1 MQYISGRRINQ
12 DFGVPGITTND
23 TVINVDGRIA
33 VGIGTSAT
41 ASVDAASIR
50 FRGDLIDTDGLT
62 GEIGYFLTKDAGGLV
77 WSAVNPTN
85 ENSVFVSQNGNQV
98 GVSSYIGFNFKSDEG
113 ELVAISTN
121 TGNPAIADIEI
132 LSRWN
137 RDANTGIYTSKN
149 IGIGSTTPN
158 VALDIVGDGNFTG
171 IVTANKFAGNSAS
184 VTNLNVSGVS
194 TFVGISTFSK
204 IGIGTTAPTAELE
217 IIGGAK
223 VSGILTAG
231 SLDVTGSFSVASAT
245 TATNLANGLAG
256 QISYQTEPGITGFL
270 TTGLINQV
278 LTSQGPGT
286 EPIWTAASGIGTEGS
301 VDTSGI
307 ITATGGFVGDLTGT
321 ASTAT
326 NLANGLNGQLLY
338 QSSPGTTGFLTTG
351 IAGYVLTSQGPGLE
365 PSWQSAGISSDAN
378 IETTGIITA
387 TGGFVGDLTG
397 TASTAT
403 NLANGLAGQISYQS
417 SPGTTG
423 FLTTGI
429 TGYVL
434 KSRGAGQPPNWQP
447 DGAGSAIEGITI
459 KDAINNT
466 IGTAGSITTLKFEG
480 AVSLSNPDPNQV
492 TIDVDI
498 PTGIVTTGGLSTSSV
513 GLATTAIN
521 LKNGSA
527 GEIPYQQSSG
537 ITTFL
542 STPGS
547 SNRVLLYDDGN
558 NRPKWDKVGLGT
570 NTTGDYV
577 KSVASGDTQQ
587 ISVTG
592 TGEGADVQIS
602 IANNPTLSG
611 SVTIGNNLNVGG
623 NIFIGGTTASL
634 DVNEFKVTDKNVIAG
649 FTTDSGGNDV
659 SNDITARGGG
669 ISVASTVGNP
679 LVDLNIVG
687 IDTLP
692 TTYKRLHWYQENSFG
707 GLRTDAWLSN
717 YAIGIGST
725 QLPNG
730 TRLAAGNVQITENDI
745 IGVRNVTIG
754 NNLNVTDATG
764 ISTLG
769 VVKIS
774 SGIITNT
781 NAGVA
786 VTVFGDLIGT
796 ASTASF
802 ATTAYNLNG
811 TVESDLNVSFAS
823 STDNVRGGLTG
834 QLLYQENEDNTGF
847 LTTGPINHVLTSQGP
862 GLAATWTAVGSASA
876 IEGIT
881 IRDESIIVGS
891 AGSIT
896 NVDFR
901 GNGIVA
907 VGTVGNNTATVTVN
921 LPIGIV
927 TTGGLSTASV
937 GSATTATN
945 LDNGSAGE
953 IPYQQ
958 GDGDTTFLSVPGSSD
973 QVLLYDNG
981 NNRPK
986 WDKVGLG
993 TNTEGD
999 YVKSITGTANEVEVT
1014 SGSGEGSTP
1023 TIGLPNN
1030 VTISQNLTV
1039 NQDLNIGGNIF
1050 IGGTTAS
1057 LDVNDF
1063 KVKDKNAILGF
1074 TTNVSGDES
1083 STDTT
1088 ASGGGISIASTIG
1101 TPLTDLSIA
1110 GIDTLP
1116 TTYKRFHW
1124 YQDGSFAQLNTDAW
1138 LSNYAIGIGSTQL
1151 PAGTYFASG
1160 NIQLTEEDIVGV
1172 KNIKTTGISTLGVV
1186 EISSAGIVSAT
1197 SGVVT
1202 YYGDGSNLSNVDADT
1217 LDNLDSTQFL
1227 RSDVADTKTS
1237 GDLTFNDN
1245 VSAKFGTSGGLG
1257 ILANSSAGGIISN
1270 AIGALTISN
1279 SSGNINIS
1287 GPISGGGAAS
1297 YIGISSI
1304 TREVTLSYDN
1314 SDRLKTKSY
1323 GIAVSGI
1330 VSAISGVVTY
1340 YGDGSQLT
1348 DITGGIDP
1356 TENTANQA
1364 QFIPFFTGT
1373 ATTSIVGISTTG
1385 FVFNPST
1392 TRMGIGTDLPE
1403 SALEI
1408 NVGTAVSAFDIHGS
1422 EGQLFSVTNN
1432 LTSGS
1437 IFSVNDVSGIPS
1449 IDVDAD
1455 GTIQLA
1461 PFGATEFV
1469 GVGTTSPTAKLEVNG
1484 TLKTEN
1490 LNVTGVSTLQSFQT
1504 TDSGV
1509 TIAGDINVTGVV
1521 TATDFNSTSDAA
1533 LKTNVQVIDNPLD
1546 KVLQINGV
1554 SFNWIENNKPSMG
1567 VIAQQ
1572 LEGVIPELVKGDDTT
1587 TRSVNYNGLI
1597 GLLIEVVKDQ
1607 QTQINSLN
1615 DRLSKLE

>member
-1 MQYISGRRINQ
+1 M
-12 DFGVPGITTND
+12 
-23 TVINVDGRIA
+23 
-33 VGIGTSAT
+33 
-41 ASVDAASIR
+41 
-50 FRGDLIDTDGLT
+50 
-62 GEIGYFLTKDAGGLV
+62 
-77 WSAVNPTN
+77 
-85 ENSVFVSQNGNQV
+85 
-98 GVSSYIGFNFKSDEG
+98 
-113 ELVAISTN
+113 
-121 TGNPAIADIEI
+121 
-132 LSRWN
+132 
-137 RDANTGIYTSKN
+137 
-149 IGIGSTTPN
+149 
-158 VALDIVGDGNFTG
+158 
-171 IVTANKFAGNSAS
+171 
-184 VTNLNVSGVS
+184 
-194 TFVGISTFSK
+194 
-204 IGIGTTAPTAELE
+204 
-217 IIGGAK
+217 
-223 VSGILTAG
+223 
-231 SLDVTGSFSVASAT
+231 
-245 TATNLANGLAG
+245 
-256 QISYQTEPGITGFL
+256 
-270 TTGLINQV
+270 TTG
-278 LTSQGPGT
+278 T
-286 EPIWTAASGIGTEGS
+286 
-301 VDTSGI
+301 
-307 ITATGGFVGDLTGT
+307 
-321 ASTAT
+321 
-326 NLANGLNGQLLY
+326 
-338 QSSPGTTGFLTTG
+338 
-351 IAGYVLTSQGPGLE
+351 AGYVLKSRGAGQSPNWE
-365 PSWQSAGISSDAN
+365 PDGISSDAN

-397 TASTAT
+397 TADTAT
-403 NLANGLAGQISYQS
+403 NLANGLTGEISYQS

-423 FLTTGI
+423 FLTTG
-429 TGYVL
+429 TAGYVL
-434 KSRGAGQPPNWQP
+434 KSRGAGQSPNWEP

-459 KDAINNT
+459 KDASNTT
-466 IGTAGSITTLKFEG
+466 IGTAGSVTTLKFEG
-480 AVSLSNPDPNQV
+480 AVNLTSPDPNQV

-527 GEIPYQQSSG
+527 GEIPYQQSVG

-542 STPGS
+542 SIPGS
-547 SNRVLLYDDGN
+547 SNQVLLYDNGN
-558 NRPKWDKVGLGT
+558 NKPKWDKVGLGT

-587 ISVTG
+587 ISVSVTG
-592 TGEGADVQIS
+592 AGEGADVQIS

-781 NAGVA
+781 NPGVA
-786 VTVFGDLIGT
+786 VTVYGNLIGT

-802 ATTAYNLNG
+802 ATTAYNLDG
-811 TVESDLNVSFAS
+811 TVESDLEVAFAS

-834 QLLYQENEDNTGF
+834 QLLYQENVDNTGF
-847 LTTGPINHVLTSQGP
+847 LTTGLINQVLTSQGP
-862 GLAATWTAVGSASA
+862 GTEPIWTNVGSASA

-881 IRDESIIVGS
+881 IRNEGSIVGS

-907 VGTVGNNTATVTVN
+907 VGTIGNNLATVTVN

-927 TTGGLSTASV
+927 TTGGLSTAGV
-937 GSATTATN
+937 GSATTTTN

-958 GDGDTTFLSVPGSSD
+958 SVGITTFLSIPGSSN

-981 NNRPK
+981 NNKPK

-999 YVKSITGTANEVEVT
+999 YVKSISPTANQITVSV
-1014 SGSGEGSTP
+1014 SSGEGSTP
-1023 TIGLPNN
+1023 TIGLSTN
-1030 VTISQNLTV
+1030 VTISQNLTIG
-1039 NQDLNIGGNIF
+1039 QDLNVGGNIF

-1101 TPLTDLSIA
+1101 TPLIDLSIA

-1202 YYGDGSNLSNVDADT
+1202 YYGDGSQLTDVDADT
-1217 LDNLDSTQFL
+1217 LDTFDSTQFL
-1227 RSDVADTKTS
+1227 RSDDADIKTI

-1245 VSAKFGTSGGLG
+1245 IAAKFGTSQDLQISHSGASGTILNGTGSLG
-1257 ILANSSAGGIISN
+1257 ITN
-1270 AIGALTISN
+1270 T
-1279 SSGNINIS
+1279 SGNIFIS
-1287 GPISGGGAAS
+1287 GPISGGGSAP

-1408 NVGTAVSAFDIHGS
+1408 NVGTAVSAFDIQGS

>member
-77 WSAVNPTN
+77 WTAVNPSN
-85 ENSVFVSQNGNQV
+85 ENSVFVSQDGNQV

-231 SLDVTGSFSVASAT
+231 SLDVTGSFNVASAT

-286 EPIWTAASGIGTEGS
+286 GPIWTAASGIGTEGS
-301 VDTSGI
+301 VNTSGI

-326 NLANGLNGQLLY
+326 NIGGGQTGQILY
-338 QSSPGTTGFLTTG
+338 Q
-351 IAGYVLTSQGPGLE
+351 
-365 PSWQSAGISSDAN
+365 DA
-378 IETTGIITA
+378 
-387 TGGFVGDLTG
+387 
-397 TASTAT
+397 
-403 NLANGLAGQISYQS
+403 
-417 SPGTTG
+417 PGTTG

-434 KSRGAGQPPNWQP
+434 KSRGAGQSPNWEP

-459 KDAINNT
+459 KDSSNNT
-466 IGTAGSITTLKFEG
+466 IGTAGSTTTLKFEG

-521 LKNGSA
+521 LDDGSA
-527 GEIPYQQSSG
+527 GEIPYQQSTG

-542 STPGS
+542 SVPGS
-547 SNRVLLYDDGN
+547 SDQVLLYDNGN

-570 NTTGDYV
+570 NTEGDYV

-587 ISVTG
+587 ISVSG

-602 IANNPTLSG
+602 ISTNATLPG

-634 DVNEFKVTDKNVIAG
+634 DVNEFKVTDKNIIAG

-659 SNDITARGGG
+659 SNDTTARGGG

-754 NNLNVTDATG
+754 NNLNVTG

-769 VVKIS
+769 VVEIS
-774 SGIITNT
+774 SAGIITNT

-802 ATTAYNLNG
+802 ATTAYNLDG
-811 TVESDLNVSFAS
+811 VVESDLNVSFAS

-834 QLLYQENEDNTGF
+834 QLLYQQNVDNTGF
-847 LTTGPINHVLTSQGP
+847 LTTGLINEVLTSQGP
-862 GLAATWTAVGSASA
+862 GVEPTWTTVGSASA

-881 IRDESIIVGS
+881 IRNEGSIVGS

-907 VGTVGNNTATVTVN
+907 LGTVGNNLATVTVN

-927 TTGGLSTASV
+927 TAGGLSTASV
-937 GSATTATN
+937 GFATTATH

-999 YVKSITGTANEVEVT
+999 YVKSISPTANQITVSV
-1014 SGSGEGSTP
+1014 SSGEGSTP
-1023 TIGLPNN
+1023 TIGLSTN

-1039 NQDLNIGGNIF
+1039 NQDLNVGGNIF

-1074 TTNVSGDES
+1074 TTNGSGDET

-1088 ASGGGISIASTIG
+1088 ASGGGVSIASTIG
-1101 TPLTDLSIA
+1101 TPLIDLSIA

-1172 KNIKTTGISTLGVV
+1172 KDIKTTGISTLGVV
-1186 EISSAGIVSAT
+1186 EISSAGIITNTNAGVAVTVFGDLIGTASTASFATTAYGLSADAIQSLTVGFSSVAGIATFT
-1197 SGVVT
+1197 SEWDVVN
-1202 YYGDGSNLSNVDADT
+1202 GGSSSYNFTGPGNLS
-1217 LDNLDSTQFL
+1217 
-1227 RSDVADTKTS
+1227 
-1237 GDLTFNDN
+1237 G
-1245 VSAKFGTSGGLG
+1245 
-1257 ILANSSAGGIISN
+1257 
-1270 AIGALTISN
+1270 
-1279 SSGNINIS
+1279 
-1287 GPISGGGAAS
+1287 
-1297 YIGISSI
+1297 
-1304 TREVTLSYDN
+1304 
-1314 SDRLKTKSY
+1314 
-1323 GIAVSGI
+1323 
-1330 VSAISGVVTY
+1330 
-1340 YGDGSQLT
+1340 
-1348 DITGGIDP
+1348 
-1356 TENTANQA
+1356 TANPTIYLTRGEQYKFKINA
-1364 QFIPFFTGT
+1364 SGHPF
-1373 ATTSIVGISTTG
+1373 
-1385 FVFNPST
+1385 
-1392 TRMGIGTDLPE
+1392 
-1403 SALEI
+1403 
-1408 NVGTAVSAFDIHGS
+1408 
-1422 EGQLFSVTNN
+1422 
-1432 LTSGS
+1432 
-1437 IFSVNDVSGIPS
+1437 
-1449 IDVDAD
+1449 
-1455 GTIQLA
+1455 
-1461 PFGATEFV
+1461 
-1469 GVGTTSPTAKLEVNG
+1469 
-1484 TLKTEN
+1484 
-1490 LNVTGVSTLQSFQT
+1490 
-1504 TDSGV
+1504 
-1509 TIAGDINVTGVV
+1509 
-1521 TATDFNSTSDAA
+1521 
-1533 LKTNVQVIDNPLD
+1533 
-1546 KVLQINGV
+1546 
-1554 SFNWIENNKPSMG
+1554 
-1567 VIAQQ
+1567 
-1572 LEGVIPELVKGDDTT
+1572 
-1587 TRSVNYNGLI
+1587 YY
-1597 GLLIEVVKDQ
+1597 
-1607 QTQINSLN
+1607 
-1615 DRLSKLE
+1615 

>member
-1 MQYISGRRINQ
+1 MSN
-12 DFGVPGITTND
+12 
-23 TVINVDGRIA
+23 
-33 VGIGTSAT
+33 
-41 ASVDAASIR
+41 
-50 FRGDLIDTDGLT
+50 
-62 GEIGYFLTKDAGGLV
+62 
-77 WSAVNPTN
+77 
-85 ENSVFVSQNGNQV
+85 
-98 GVSSYIGFNFKSDEG
+98 
-113 ELVAISTN
+113 
-121 TGNPAIADIEI
+121 
-132 LSRWN
+132 
-137 RDANTGIYTSKN
+137 
-149 IGIGSTTPN
+149 
-158 VALDIVGDGNFTG
+158 G
-171 IVTANKFAGNSAS
+171 IVTATTFSGDFLDINQLEVN
-184 VTNLNVSGVS
+184 NLSVS
-194 TFVGISTFSK
+194 T
-204 IGIGTTAPTAELE
+204 
-217 IIGGAK
+217 
-223 VSGILTAG
+223 
-231 SLDVTGSFSVASAT
+231 
-245 TATNLANGLAG
+245 
-256 QISYQTEPGITGFL
+256 
-270 TTGLINQV
+270 
-278 LTSQGPGT
+278 
-286 EPIWTAASGIGTEGS
+286 
-301 VDTSGI
+301 
-307 ITATGGFVGDLTGT
+307 
-321 ASTAT
+321 
-326 NLANGLNGQLLY
+326 
-338 QSSPGTTGFLTTG
+338 
-351 IAGYVLTSQGPGLE
+351 
-365 PSWQSAGISSDAN
+365 
-378 IETTGIITA
+378 
-387 TGGFVGDLTG
+387 
-397 TASTAT
+397 
-403 NLANGLAGQISYQS
+403 
-417 SPGTTG
+417 
-423 FLTTGI
+423 
-429 TGYVL
+429 
-434 KSRGAGQPPNWQP
+434 
-447 DGAGSAIEGITI
+447 
-459 KDAINNT
+459 
-466 IGTAGSITTLKFEG
+466 
-480 AVSLSNPDPNQV
+480 
-492 TIDVDI
+492 
-498 PTGIVTTGGLSTSSV
+498 
-513 GLATTAIN
+513 
-521 LKNGSA
+521 
-527 GEIPYQQSSG
+527 
-537 ITTFL
+537 
-542 STPGS
+542 
-547 SNRVLLYDDGN
+547 
-558 NRPKWDKVGLGT
+558 
-570 NTTGDYV
+570 
-577 KSVASGDTQQ
+577 
-587 ISVTG
+587 
-592 TGEGADVQIS
+592 
-602 IANNPTLSG
+602 
-611 SVTIGNNLNVGG
+611 
-623 NIFIGGTTASL
+623 
-634 DVNEFKVTDKNVIAG
+634 
-649 FTTDSGGNDV
+649 
-659 SNDITARGGG
+659 
-669 ISVASTVGNP
+669 
-679 LVDLNIVG
+679 
-687 IDTLP
+687 
-692 TTYKRLHWYQENSFG
+692 
-707 GLRTDAWLSN
+707 
-717 YAIGIGST
+717 
-725 QLPNG
+725 
-730 TRLAAGNVQITENDI
+730 
-745 IGVRNVTIG
+745 
-754 NNLNVTDATG
+754 TG

-769 VVKIS
+769 VVQIS

-781 NAGVA
+781 NAGFA

-802 ATTAYNLNG
+802 ATTAYNLDG
-811 TVESDLNVSFAS
+811 VVASDLNVDFAT

-834 QLLYQENEDNTGF
+834 QLLYQENVDNTGF
-847 LTTGPINHVLTSQGP
+847 LTTGLINQVLTSQGP
-862 GLAATWTAVGSASA
+862 GVEPTWTAVGSASA

-881 IRDESIIVGS
+881 IRNKGSIVGS

-907 VGTVGNNTATVTVN
+907 LGTVGNNLATVTVN

-927 TTGGLSTASV
+927 TAGGLSTASV
-937 GSATTATN
+937 GFATTATH

-958 GDGDTTFLSVPGSSD
+958 GDGDTTFLSVPGSSN

-999 YVKSITGTANEVEVT
+999 YVKSISPTANQITVSV
-1014 SGSGEGSTP
+1014 SSGEGSTP
-1023 TIGLPNN
+1023 TIGLSTN

-1039 NQDLNIGGNIF
+1039 NQDLNVGGNIF

-1074 TTNVSGDES
+1074 TTNVSGDET

-1101 TPLTDLSIA
+1101 TPLIDLSIA

-1217 LDNLDSTQFL
+1217 LDTFDSTSFL
-1227 RSDVADTKTS
+1227 RSDAADIKTS

-1245 VSAKFGTSGGLG
+1245 IVAQFGTSQDLQISHNG
-1257 ILANSSAGGIISN
+1257 ANSTISN
-1270 AIGALTISN
+1270 NTGSLTISN
-1279 SSGNINIS
+1279 TNGNTFIS
-1287 GPISGGGAAS
+1287 GPISGGGAAP
-1297 YIGISSI
+1297 YIEVNGF

-1314 SDRLKTKSY
+1314 SDRLVTKSN

-1330 VSAISGVVTY
+1330 VTATSGVVTY

-1348 DITGGIDP
+1348 GITGDIDP
-1356 TENTANQA
+1356 EENTANQA

-1408 NVGTAVSAFDIHGS
+1408 NVGTAVSAFDIQGS

-1469 GVGTTSPTAKLEVNG
+1469 GVGTTNPTAKLEVNG
-1484 TLKTEN
+1484 TLKTVN
-1490 LNVTGVSTLQSFQT
+1490 LNVTGISTLQSFQT

-1509 TIAGDINVTGVV
+1509 TVTGDINVTGVV
-1521 TATDFNSTSDAA
+1521 TATDFDSASDIR
-1533 LKTNVQVIDNPLD
+1533 LKTNVRVIDDPLD

-1567 VIAQQ
+1567 VIAQE
-1572 LEGVIPELVKGDDTT
+1572 LEVVIPELVKGNDTT

>member
-23 TVINVDGRIA
+23 TVVNVDGRIA

-62 GEIGYFLTKDAGGLV
+62 GEIGYFLSKDAGGLV
-77 WSAVNPTN
+77 WSAVNPSN
-85 ENSVFVSQNGNQV
+85 ENSVFVSQDGNQV

-204 IGIGTTAPTAELE
+204 IGIGATAPTAELE

-231 SLDVTGSFSVASAT
+231 SLDVTGSFNVASAT

-256 QISYQTEPGITGFL
+256 EISYQTEPGITGFL

-286 EPIWTAASGIGTEGS
+286 GPIWTAASGIGTEGS
-301 VDTSGI
+301 VNTSGI

-326 NLANGLNGQLLY
+326 NIGGGQTGQILY
-338 QSSPGTTGFLTTG
+338 Q
-351 IAGYVLTSQGPGLE
+351 
-365 PSWQSAGISSDAN
+365 DA
-378 IETTGIITA
+378 
-387 TGGFVGDLTG
+387 
-397 TASTAT
+397 
-403 NLANGLAGQISYQS
+403 
-417 SPGTTG
+417 PGTTG

-434 KSRGAGQPPNWQP
+434 KSRGAGQSPNWEP

-459 KDAINNT
+459 KDPSNNT
-466 IGTAGSITTLKFEG
+466 IGTAASITTLKFEG
-480 AVSLSNPDPNQV
+480 AVNLTSPDPNQV

-521 LKNGSA
+521 LDDGSA
-527 GEIPYQQSSG
+527 GEIPYQQSTG

-542 STPGS
+542 SVPGS
-547 SNRVLLYDDGN
+547 SDQVLLYDNGN
-558 NRPKWDKVGLGT
+558 NKPKWDKVGLGT
-570 NTTGDYV
+570 NTEGDYV

-587 ISVTG
+587 ISVSG
-592 TGEGADVQIS
+592 TGEGADVEIS
-602 IANNPTLSG
+602 IVNNPTLPG

-754 NNLNVTDATG
+754 NNLNVTG

-769 VVKIS
+769 VVEIS
-774 SGIITNT
+774 SAGIITNT

-802 ATTAYNLNG
+802 ATTAYNLDG
-811 TVESDLNVSFAS
+811 VVASDLNVDFAT

-834 QLLYQENEDNTGF
+834 QLLYQENVDNTGF
-847 LTTGPINHVLTSQGP
+847 LTTGLINQVLTSQGP
-862 GLAATWTAVGSASA
+862 GVEPTWTAVGSASA

-881 IRDESIIVGS
+881 IRNKGSIVGS

-907 VGTVGNNTATVTVN
+907 LGTVGNNLATVTVN

-927 TTGGLSTASV
+927 TAGGLSTASV
-937 GSATTATN
+937 GFATTATH

-958 GDGDTTFLSVPGSSD
+958 GDGDTTFLSVPGSSN

-999 YVKSITGTANEVEVT
+999 YVKSISPTANQITVSV
-1014 SGSGEGSTP
+1014 SSGEGSTP
-1023 TIGLPNN
+1023 TIGLSTN

-1039 NQDLNIGGNIF
+1039 NQDLNVGGNIF

-1074 TTNVSGDES
+1074 TTNVSGDET

-1101 TPLTDLSIA
+1101 TPLIDLSIA

-1217 LDNLDSTQFL
+1217 LDTFDSTSFL
-1227 RSDVADTKTS
+1227 RSDAADIKTS

-1245 VSAKFGTSGGLG
+1245 IVAQFGTSQDLQISHNG
-1257 ILANSSAGGIISN
+1257 ANSTISN
-1270 AIGALTISN
+1270 NTGSLTISN
-1279 SSGNINIS
+1279 TNGNTFIS
-1287 GPISGGGAAS
+1287 GPISGGGAAP
-1297 YIGISSI
+1297 YIEVNGF

-1314 SDRLKTKSY
+1314 SDRLVTKSN

-1330 VSAISGVVTY
+1330 VTATSGVVTY

-1348 DITGGIDP
+1348 GITGDIDP
-1356 TENTANQA
+1356 EENTANQA

-1408 NVGTAVSAFDIHGS
+1408 NVGTAVSAFDIQGS

-1469 GVGTTSPTAKLEVNG
+1469 GVGTTNPTAKLEVNG
-1484 TLKTEN
+1484 TLKTVN
-1490 LNVTGVSTLQSFQT
+1490 LNVTGISTLQSFQT

-1509 TIAGDINVTGVV
+1509 TVTGDINVTGVV
-1521 TATDFNSTSDAA
+1521 TATDFDSASDIR
-1533 LKTNVQVIDNPLD
+1533 LKTNVRVIDDPLD

-1567 VIAQQ
+1567 VIAQE
-1572 LEGVIPELVKGDDTT
+1572 LEVVIPELVKGNDTT